1 MLDLSHKKL
10 EVYQL
15 SLCFIK
21 EIYELTERFPKHEFY
36 VLVNQLRRAAISI
49 SSNIAEGA
57 SRTSPKEKKRFYE
70 VARGSAVEIDTQLEI
85 AIQLQYYSP
94 GSVVKLEQTLAS
106 IFRILSRMI
115 SNLNNT
121 VQKP

>member
-10 EVYQL
+10 EVYKL
-15 SLCFIK
+15 SMCLVK
-21 EIYELTERFPKHEFY
+21 DIYELTESFPKHELY
-36 VLVNQLRRAAISI
+36 SLVNQTRRAAISV

-70 VARGSAVEIDTQLEI
+70 IARGSAVEIDTQLEI
-85 AIQLQYYSP
+85 AIQLKYYSH
-94 GSVVKLEQTLAS
+94 GAAGKMEQTLAS
-106 IFRILSRMI
+106 IYRILSRMI
-115 SNLNNT
+115 SNLNQS